1 MDPDSNLIETVCD
14 LIETEKGTKK
24 ELIELL
30 KKIPSKSR
38 LKWTSQCPLISAVKI
53 GKKNLVNDLIHGY
66 KFDFNSRTQE
76 WNDGNWCSLGAAIHS
91 GNLDLAR
98 FFLAKGVD
106 TNTIKSEILKDAI
119 FFSSVESV
127 KFLLEE
133 VGTDVNFKM
142 WLEDNNTKQFLP
154 IHFAICND
162 VEK

>member
-1 MDPDSNLIETVCD
+1 MNPEKEKIETVCN
-14 LIETEKGTKK
+14 LIEKGTGTKK
-24 ELIELL
+24 EIVDLL
-30 KKIPSKSR
+30 KKIPRKSR
-38 LKWTSQCPLISAVKI
+38 LEWPTRCPLVSVVKS
-53 GKKNLVNDLIHGY
+53 GKKTLANELIYGFG
-66 KFDFNSRTQE
+66 FDINSTTQE
-76 WNDGNWCSLGAAIHS
+76 WNDGNWCSLGAAIHC

-106 TNTIKSEILKDAI
+106 TNTIKSEIFKDAI